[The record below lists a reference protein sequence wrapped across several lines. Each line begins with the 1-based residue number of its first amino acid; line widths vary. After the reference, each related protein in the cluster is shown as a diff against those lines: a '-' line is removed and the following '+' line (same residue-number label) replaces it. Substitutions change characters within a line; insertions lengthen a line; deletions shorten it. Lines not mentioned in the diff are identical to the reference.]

1 MNSSILMMI
10 SVVSALLAL
19 ACGTT
24 QLGQSTS
31 TAVELTTSGPS
42 QTAIPS
48 APTVASM
55 PTATPIP
62 PPPTPSPVEGPG
74 YGGHYLDR
82 EDKSVVHVYMVNPS
96 REAAERMERT
106 RFRSI
111 VYDGPTKVGEVRPL
125 QADYTFRQ
133 LQIWHDR
140 LFSSGIWG
148 IPGLTSSDVDERTN
162 RVEFGVDCE
171 RNRNRAERDVYA
183 IVSREDIPVKAIRVT
198 VTGRAYPA
206 TMPIPFECAP
216 SEVVDPLTGRS
227 SPGFG
232 GLYIDRDSRTILV
245 YMLEPSQ
252 QKAEELAFEVV
263 GREAME
269 ENPNVL
275 AMQGQYTWTK
285 LLEWHDAIGKSN
297 AKVRDVNL
305 SPVYP
310 DQERNR
316 LVAWKDQQWSPDL
329 EKEFQGLLDQL
340 GVPRDAVVLRD

>member
-1 MNSSILMMI
+1 M
-10 SVVSALLAL
+10 A
-19 ACGTT
+19 
-24 QLGQSTS
+24 
-31 TAVELTTSGPS
+31 
-42 QTAIPS
+42 
-48 APTVASM
+48 
-55 PTATPIP
+55 TATPT
-62 PPPTPSPVEGPG
+62 PPPTSPTPVEGPG
-74 YGGHYLDR
+74 YGGYYRDR

-96 REAAERMERT
+96 REAAEHMERT
-106 RFRSI
+106 RFRSV
-111 VYDGPTKVGEVRPL
+111 VYDGPTKVGEVRPI

-140 LFSSGIWG
+140 LLSSGIWG

-183 IVSREDIPVKAIRVT
+183 IVSRENIPAEAIRVS

-269 ENPNVL
+269 ENPNVR

-285 LLEWHDAIGKSN
+285 LLEWHDAIGKSS

-316 LVAWKDQQWSPDL
+316 LVFWKDQQWSPDL